1 MRASCRKFVAE
12 RSDFRLMKNLTV
24 HNLCDIFTCR
34 NRNRRVGCVAAT
46 GDSHMMR
53 DIGLMYVE
61 GEVKA
66 GRLTGRTVLVI
77 ETSREIDPSRPGYSS
92 REIQRLVTAARA
104 EWERRYDPAD
114 VIRLDYQPAVDRASA
129 QVKRSFQV

>member
-1 MRASCRKFVAE
+1 MKIKQCITRATSSLAAIE
-12 RSDFRLMKNLTV
+12 AGEWGGAL
-24 HNLCDIFTCR
+24 
-34 NRNRRVGCVAAT
+34 RR
-46 GDSHMMR
+46 GDSHMVR

-92 REIQRLVTAARA
+92 TGLRRLVTVARA
-104 EWERRYDPAD
+104 EWERTYAAAD
-114 VIRLDYQPAVDRASA
+114 VVRLDYQPAFDRASA
-129 QVKRSFQV
+129 QAKRSFQV

>member
-1 MRASCRKFVAE
+1 MLRKTSRWKFSLISILMWAPMEETQLRASCRKFVAE

-34 NRNRRVGCVAAT
+34 NRNRRVGCVAAR

-77 ETSREIDPSRPGYSS
+77 ETSREIDPSQPGYSS
-92 REIQRLVTAARA
+92 REIQRLVIARN
-104 EWERRYDPAD
+104 ETGVR
-114 VIRLDYQPAVDRASA
+114 
-129 QVKRSFQV
+129 

>member
-1 MRASCRKFVAE
+1 
-12 RSDFRLMKNLTV
+12 
-24 HNLCDIFTCR
+24 
-34 NRNRRVGCVAAT
+34 
-46 GDSHMMR
+46 MMR

-77 ETSREIDPSRPGYSS
+77 ETSREIDPSQPGYSS
-92 REIQRLVTAARA
+92 LEIQRLVTAARA

-129 QVKRSFQV
+129 EAKRSFRV